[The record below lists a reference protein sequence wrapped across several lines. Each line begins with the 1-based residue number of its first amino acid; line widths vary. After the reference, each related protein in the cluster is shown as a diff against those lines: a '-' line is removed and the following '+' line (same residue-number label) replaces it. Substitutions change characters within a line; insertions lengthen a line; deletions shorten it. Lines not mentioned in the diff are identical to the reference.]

1 MNGPRALESVAL
13 LVAVVVAGV
22 TDAGAERL
30 AARRYTAADGLAS
43 DYIVS
48 IYSDSRGF
56 LWFSTRD
63 GLSRFDGLRFTSY
76 GVADGLPAGAINRVL
91 ETRGG
96 VHWVA
101 TNGSGI
107 YRFNPRGRRPTPAE
121 VHEHARGSSLHPADL
136 LFTQFRV
143 SADPAT
149 NRVNVL
155 LEDRA
160 GKLWAGT
167 DDGLFEMQRSNDRGE
182 WRRVELPLPAD
193 VSLRGVHTLLEDSD
207 GSLWIGGGW
216 GFSRRL
222 PDGRAVDYLVEP
234 KEVRA
239 AVDALWFANER
250 ELWVGFRSGLMVL
263 ETDPA
268 SRLGAGHPL
277 VVRADTSATAR
288 PSQTGSDAT
297 HTGRA
302 RWYTTADGLP
312 HDPVMAVHRAADGR
326 IWVGTIR
333 GVALFDGTRFRPL
346 TTANGLSDN
355 YITWIT
361 SDRAGNLWIGTVAGA
376 TRVIPNGLVT
386 FDETDG
392 LARTRIHSLGQGP
405 SADLVVVSGDYL
417 LSQFDGTRFA
427 SLRPELPADARCT
440 WMSPCGFLDHTGE
453 WWLPT
458 NAGLFR
464 FAKVG
469 HLLELLHRPPR
480 ATYTAGTG
488 LASDSA
494 FKVYEDRQGDVW
506 IATSPGAL
514 VKWQRSTGAW
524 RAYTEADGLPP
535 IRGTG
540 SLATAFAEDRGG
552 SLWVGFYDGGLAR
565 LHEGRFERFDP
576 ADGVPVG
583 LITALHLDSMG
594 RLWIGTNQAGLS
606 RLDRPEASRP
616 VFVPVSANVNLASAN
631 VRCLTEDNRGRIYAG
646 TSRGVDQI
654 DPTTA
659 HVRHFGVG
667 EGLAAEFVSTAFR
680 DRKGVLWFGTMSGL
694 SRLDPSQDTVSAGD
708 SAMPAT
714 SISALRVRGVAQPV
728 SELGES
734 ESGPFTLSP
743 DQNQLEIGFFS
754 LTMNPGESLKYQY
767 RIEGVD
773 PDWSAPSDLR
783 SVNYGRL
790 PSGSHRFQVRSVRS
804 DGAVSLP
811 AIANFTVLP
820 PIYARWW
827 FITLAIA
834 IGAAAALALYRARV
848 AQLMRVERVR
858 ARIATDL
865 HDDVGASLSQIAI
878 LAEVARAQRPGD
890 QAADGPLARIAD
902 TSRGL
907 VDSMS
912 DIVWAINPA
921 VDSLSDL
928 IHRVRRFAEDALGAS
943 DIDLTF
949 QEPDLKQDPR
959 LGPEIRR
966 QIFLIL
972 KESITN
978 IAKHAECS
986 SVTIEIENDRGRL
999 RLRVTDNGKGFDP
1012 AEATDGNGLANMRQ
1026 RVAVLGGTLNIH
1038 SKPGCG
1044 TTIAIEVQL

>member
-1 MNGPRALESVAL
+1 MNGPRALGSLAVL
-13 LVAVVVAGV
+13 TAVVVGGV

-91 ETRGG
+91 ETRAG
-96 VHWVA
+96 VHWIA

-121 VHEHARGSSLHPADL
+121 LYEHARGGSLLQADL

-143 SADPAT
+143 NADPAT

-160 GKLWAGT
+160 GKLWVGT
-167 DDGLFEMQRSNDRGE
+167 DDGLFEMQRSDDRGGL
-182 WRRVELPLPAD
+182 RRVDLPLPAD

-216 GFSRRL
+216 GLLRRL
-222 PDGRAVDYLVEP
+222 PDGRAVDYRVEP

-268 SRLGAGHPL
+268 SRFGAGHPL
-277 VVRADTSATAR
+277 VVRADISPSAR
-288 PSQTGSDAT
+288 QSPTGGAGT
-297 HTGRA
+297 YTGRA

-333 GVALFDGTRFRPL
+333 GVALFDGTRFRSY
-346 TTANGLSDN
+346 TTANGLADN

-376 TRVIPNGLVT
+376 TRLIPNGLVT

-392 LARTRIHSLGQGP
+392 LARVRIHSLGQGP
-405 SADLVVVSGDYL
+405 SADVVVVSGDYM
-417 LSQFDGTRFA
+417 LSQFDGTRFTTV
-427 SLRPELPADARCT
+427 RPQLPVDARCT
-440 WMSPCGFLDHTGE
+440 WMSPCGYLDHTGE

-458 NAGLFR
+458 NAGVYR
-464 FAKVG
+464 FAKVERLPD
-469 HLLELLHRPPR
+469 LLRHPPR
-480 ATYTAGTG
+480 ATYTARTG
-488 LASDSA
+488 LPSDST

-506 IATSPGAL
+506 IATSPGQLAQ
-514 VKWQRSTGAW
+514 WQRSTGAW

-565 LHEGRFERFDP
+565 LHDGRFERFGP

-583 LITALHLDSMG
+583 LITALHLDSAG

-606 RLDRPEASRP
+606 LLDPPEASRP
-616 VFVPVSANVNLASAN
+616 VFVPVSASANLASTN
-631 VRCLTEDNRGRIYAG
+631 VRCITEDNRGRIYAG
-646 TSRGVDQI
+646 TSRGVDRI
-654 DPTTA
+654 DPKTG

-667 EGLAAEFVSTAFR
+667 EGLAAEFVSSAFR
-680 DRKGVLWFGTMSGL
+680 DRHGVLWFGTMSGV
-694 SRLDPSQDTVSAGD
+694 SRLDPSLDMPSAGD
-708 SAMPAT
+708 SALPPT
-714 SISALRVRGVAQPV
+714 SISVLRVRGVAQPV
-728 SELGES
+728 SELGET

-743 DQNQLEIGFFS
+743 DQNQLEIGFFT
-754 LTMNPGESLKYQY
+754 LTMNAGESLKYQY

-790 PSGSHRFQVRSVRS
+790 PAGWHRFQVRSVRS
-804 DGAVSLP
+804 DGVVSRP
-811 AIANFTVLP
+811 AIASFTVLP

-827 FITLAIA
+827 FITLAIT
-834 IGAAAALALYRARV
+834 IAAAAAFAFYRMRV
-848 AQLMRVERVR
+848 AQLVRVERVR

-865 HDDVGASLSQIAI
+865 HDDIGASLSQIAI
-878 LAEVARAQRPGD
+878 LAEVARAQGPAGRE
-890 QAADGPLARIAD
+890 ADGPLARIAD
-902 TSRGL
+902 TSRAL

-912 DIVWAINPA
+912 DIVWAVNPE
-921 VDSLSDL
+921 VDALSDL
-928 IHRVRRFAEDALGAS
+928 VHRMRRFAEDTLGAS

-949 QEPDLKQDPR
+949 RAPSLRQDPSLGPDL
-959 LGPEIRR
+959 RR
-966 QIFLIL
+966 EIFLIL

-978 IAKHAECS
+978 IAKHARCTR
-986 SVTIEIENDRGRL
+986 VTIDLETARGRL
-999 RLRVTDNGKGFDP
+999 RLRVTDDGTGFDP
-1012 AEATDGNGLANMRQ
+1012 AGETDGNGLANMRR
-1026 RVAVLGGTLNIH
+1026 RVAALGGKLDIRST
-1038 SKPGCG
+1038 PGSG
-1044 TTIAIEVQL
+1044 TTTELDVQL